1 MIHGNGP
8 THTPH
13 SPVRSLGFIPTLSPA
28 QPFPDA
34 FPSQSGRRGSGASS
48 SSTLTLSRP
57 SQLGVASN
65 SGRDRR
71 RSSLAPAFPIGFNP
85 ERRRSSLTPSIA
97 QALPPSPTRTHANG
111 VFGVPTDAKRRRPG
125 TSDGQAPPV
134 LHMRHHTSNGV
145 RTIQQ
150 QEQANDAR
158 RGSMPQIHYGGWTGP
173 KWNPS
178 LPTQRG
184 SVGADEALPDE
195 EFKFGSANSSDKTP
209 TQASAATFALK
220 AIEISPSRRASK
232 IRMDA
237 FQEQEQEEAERQQR
251 AFMAATYG
259 ADGRR
264 ARDRL
269 SIGGPNAHTQ
279 PHAHVTPTPLNRRPS
294 LMLWEKLG
302 MAAAAKQFE
311 PELAASSAPTLVL
324 QSPLS
329 DDEFGHRRG
338 SLPIAIP
345 YTGLGRSPSSRRGTN
360 LDREQSVAEEGQSFG
375 SEEGYERRDGF
386 DSDVSG
392 LSLVDEEWS

>member
-1 MIHGNGP
+1 M
-8 THTPH
+8 
-13 SPVRSLGFIPTLSPA
+13 
-28 QPFPDA
+28 
-34 FPSQSGRRGSGASS
+34 
-48 SSTLTLSRP
+48 
-57 SQLGVASN
+57 
-65 SGRDRR
+65 
-71 RSSLAPAFPIGFNP
+71 APAFPIGFNP

-97 QALPPSPTRTHANG
+97 QALPPSPTRAHASG
-111 VFGVPTDAKRRRPG
+111 VFGAPADTKRRRPG
-125 TSDGQAPPV
+125 TSDGQGPPA
-134 LHMRHHTSNGV
+134 LHTRHHTSNGV
-145 RTIQQ
+145 RTLQQ
-150 QEQANDAR
+150 QQQANDAR
-158 RGSMPQIHYGGWTGP
+158 RGSMPQLHYGGWTGP

-178 LPTQRG
+178 LPPQRG
-184 SVGADEALPDE
+184 SVGDEALPDDDY
-195 EFKFGSANSSDKTP
+195 KFGSVSANDKTP

-251 AFMAATYG
+251 AFIAATYG

-269 SIGGPNAHTQ
+269 SIGGPNAHAQ
-279 PHAHVTPTPLNRRPS
+279 LAPTPLNRRPS

-324 QSPLS
+324 PSPLS
-329 DDEFGHRRG
+329 EDEFGQRRG

-360 LDREQSVAEEGQSFG
+360 LDGELSVAEEGQSLS
-375 SEEGYERRDGF
+375 SEEGYERRDEF
-386 DSDVSG
+386 DSDVG
-392 LSLVDEEWS
+392 GFCCLLTEKLIM